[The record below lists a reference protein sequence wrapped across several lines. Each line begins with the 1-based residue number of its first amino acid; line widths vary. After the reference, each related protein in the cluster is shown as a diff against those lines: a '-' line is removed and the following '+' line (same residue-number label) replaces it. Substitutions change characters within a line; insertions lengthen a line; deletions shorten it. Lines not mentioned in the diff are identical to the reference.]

1 MNGLSAEEQ
10 LKAKIQVIVNF
21 FNTSNYEEVVRRTI
35 PLIKKFPNI
44 YVLNNLLALAY
55 NASGKYKPAIKT
67 LEDALKFDSQNIF
80 VLNNLGLIHGNLE
93 NIDQAEKYLKRALTI
108 KPSFLDASITLAN
121 LRSKMDQDEEAII
134 ILEGIKNLIAS
145 SS

>member
-55 NASGKYKPAIKT
+55 NASEKYKPAIKT
-67 LEDALKFDSQNIF
+67 LEDALKFDSQNI
-80 VLNNLGLIHGNLE
+80 
-93 NIDQAEKYLKRALTI
+93 YCT
-108 KPSFLDASITLAN
+108 
-121 LRSKMDQDEEAII
+121 
-134 ILEGIKNLIAS
+134 
-145 SS
+145 